1 MPKEKPAPVPAPV
14 PTMEKPAQM
23 LAPAAEITPELEAA
37 NLETRLR
44 NSLRRRAVAK
54 IYDPH
59 PAPVSFRLRERLSH
73 LFPHVAETIGAD
85 KPLTYLEFGVWKGA
99 SMRRIMELFTSPKAR
114 FYGFDS
120 FEGLPEAWGPMA
132 QGHFSTEGKLPN
144 IKDDRA
150 KFVKGYF
157 QNTLPDFTKDFDFS
171 QPLLV
176 HFDADLYSAT
186 LFLLTSLWHLVPEY
200 YFLFDEF
207 PRDEATAFYDFTLS
221 YPVEFEFLASTKAE
235 DKDVHMQVFG
245 KLKRT
250 TYAP

>member
-1 MPKEKPAPVPAPV
+1 MPKDKPAPAAVVEKPAPPAV
-14 PTMEKPAQM
+14 V
-23 LAPAAEITPELEAA
+23 TPEQEAA

-99 SMRRIMELFTSPKAR
+99 SMRRIMELFTSPQAR
-114 FYGFDS
+114 FFGFDS

-144 IKDDRA
+144 INDSRA

-157 QNTLPDFTKDFDFS
+157 QNTLPEFTKGFDFK

-245 KLKRT
+245 RLKNT
-250 TYAP
+250 HYAP